1 MRRRKG
7 LSEDVSIDKFFDE
20 SMKAQMAATENEGLD
35 MTEVSTSPMEEGERM
50 KATKKNS
57 HGFITIY
64 FLLIFY

>member
-50 KATKKNS
+50 KATKNNP